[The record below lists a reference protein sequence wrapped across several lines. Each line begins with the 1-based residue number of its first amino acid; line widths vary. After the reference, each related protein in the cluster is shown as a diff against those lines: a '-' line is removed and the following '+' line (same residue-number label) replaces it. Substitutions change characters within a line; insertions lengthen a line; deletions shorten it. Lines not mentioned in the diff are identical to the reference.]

1 MKEFL
6 LNNKILLILFFL
18 LFGGIGI
25 LYYSLVSNKIVLN
38 LISVIIIISLLW
50 GFLLVILDIWRFSF
64 KTKTNMLIGLIFLA
78 ALLISS
84 LSKLFSLK
92 YPEFLNYI
100 NILNTISTGIMSAI
114 VVLVGLTLLN
124 FLTLKFRIFATI
136 FAFSV
141 NVVYSQLI
149 K

>member
-50 GFLLVILDIWRFSF
+50 GFMLVILDIWRFSF

-84 LSKLFSLK
+84 LSKLFYLK

-100 NILNTISTGIMSAI
+100 NIINSISTGIMSAI